1 MSAGLPTA
9 RFDIVAT
16 DLDGRSVRLSRAIAK
31 QLYRCPGCRE
41 SLAIGAEHVIV
52 VIAEPDGER
61 FHQHWHSD
69 CVAERL
75 LRELRG
81 VRRERR

>member
-1 MSAGLPTA
+1 MSAGLPTR
-9 RFDIVAT
+9 RFDIAAT
-16 DLDGRSVRLSRAIAK
+16 DLDGRSIRLSLGIAK

-52 VIAEPDGER
+52 AIAEPEGER
-61 FHQHWHSD
+61 YHQHWHSR

-81 VRRERR
+81 SRREAR